1 MFLNR
6 ILMILFFSIS
16 FTFFCQKKEV
26 KKDSVKIN
34 ELSEV
39 VITAK
44 RAVRQLSSLPM
55 HVTLTFKEQI
65 QKTVSTIL
73 KDILID

>member
-1 MFLNR
+1 
-6 ILMILFFSIS
+6 
-16 FTFFCQKKEV
+16 V